1 MRFKEPRKDGEEYE
15 AKARELALELEVEIL
30 RATTEEELAHSPLND
45 DQSNGQLGKR
55 GPDSHFNGNGHYVAA
70 NLDSVEKKIKLD

>member
-30 RATTEEELAHSPLND
+30 RATTEEGMVGSPMVSDQD
-45 DQSNGQLGKR
+45 DSQIGKR
-55 GPDSHFNGNGHYVAA
+55 GHEGHFNGNGTYTAGDF
-70 NLDSVEKKIKLD
+70 DSGEKKIKLD